1 MKTPAEIIIGLF
13 GGKKA
18 IAYICRT
25 DLSSVYR
32 WTYPKKRGG
41 TGGYIPSRH
50 HMKLLIYARSKNITL
65 EAADFFPKR
74 QR

>member
-1 MKTPAEIIIGLF
+1 MKTPADKIIGLL

-18 IAYICRT
+18 VSYICRT
-25 DLSSVYR
+25 CLSSVYR

-41 TGGYIPSRH
+41 TGGYIPSRYH
-50 HMKLLIYARSKNITL
+50 VRLLIYARSKGIPL

-74 QR
+74 LR